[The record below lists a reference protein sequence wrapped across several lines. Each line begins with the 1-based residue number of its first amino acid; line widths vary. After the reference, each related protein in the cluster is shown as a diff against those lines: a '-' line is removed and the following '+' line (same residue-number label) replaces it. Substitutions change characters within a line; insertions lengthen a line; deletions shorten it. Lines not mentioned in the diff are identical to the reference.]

1 LSGGRG
7 RRSRFTW
14 GLGVALASL
23 TLFFVLLLVGLS
35 PDPTTSVGADGYSA
49 SGLGHSGLLALLHE
63 RGVSVLSS
71 RWDSAA
77 RARHGTSLV
86 IAEPNPDLTRVAG
99 RRTLKDMVRESRRVL
114 LVAPKRLAGLPA
126 PERPRWMREQ
136 TPLDVDD
143 VERIFEDWGLEVRR
157 PLAGVEALDWK
168 ADARW
173 PTPTLVDPPQL
184 FAPYESLVP
193 LISTSAGVLLG
204 RLEMP
209 REDHV
214 LLVLSD
220 PDILAN
226 HGLVLG
232 ENAALA
238 LALIEELRGGQ
249 GGVVWD
255 ETWHGHLAANTAGR
269 LLLRPPLGYVT
280 ASLALVALLA
290 LWAGAVR
297 FGGARPAAPV
307 LKPGKAF
314 LVENTA
320 DLLRA
325 GGHSDHVLRRYFES
339 AERETAERLHA
350 TRADPRAVRE
360 TVEALAHARGLPG
373 PRALHDEV
381 ERAAAA
387 GRGDARLIVA
397 AGERIHRWKEE
408 LTHGRRRGS

>member
-1 LSGGRG
+1 MSGGRT
-7 RRSRFTW
+7 RRTRFAL

-23 TLFFVLLLVGLS
+23 ALFFVLLLVGLN
-35 PDPTTSVGADGYSA
+35 PEPTTSLGADGYSV
-49 SGLGHSGLLALLHE
+49 SGLGHSGLLALLEE
-63 RGVSVLSS
+63 RGVPVLSS

-77 RARHGTSLV
+77 RAREGTSLV
-86 IAEPNPDLTRVAG
+86 IAEPDPDLTRVAG
-99 RRTLKDMVRESRRVL
+99 RKPLEDMVREARRVL
-114 LVAPKRLAGLPA
+114 LVAPKRLPGPAA
-126 PERPRWMREQ
+126 PERPRWMQGQ
-136 TPLDVDD
+136 TPLAIDE
-143 VERIFEDWGLEVRR
+143 VERVFEDWDLQLTR
-157 PLAGVEALDWK
+157 PAAGVEALDWQ
-168 ADARW
+168 ADERW

-184 FAPYESLVP
+184 FEPYESLVP

-209 REDHV
+209 RQDHV

-249 GGVVWD
+249 GGVVLD
-255 ETWHGHLAANTAGR
+255 ETWHGHLASNSAAR

-280 ASLALVALLA
+280 ASLALLALLA

-297 FGGARPAAPV
+297 FGGARPPAPL

-325 GGHSDHVLRRYFES
+325 GGHSDHVLRRYFEA
-339 AERETAERLHA
+339 AERETSERLHA
-350 TRADPRAVRE
+350 ARAEPRAARE
-360 TVEALAHARGLPG
+360 AVEALAHARGLPG

-381 ERAAAA
+381 ERAAEA
-387 GRGDARLIVA
+387 GRNDARAIVA